1 MPSAAPANEPR
12 VVVGIVSTNDI
23 QNILG
28 CLKSLSVSDHRN
40 FWIVICENG
49 GLDAFEHAA
58 RCLADADFIR
68 GGQQLSE
75 DDEPEVAWAQGC
87 AHFRLANGGQPVIL
101 LKSSVNRGYAG
112 GVNACIAA
120 AAKAHWDAI
129 WVLNPD
135 TFPEPNALAALAR
148 RQQAGG
154 YGVVGSRLVF
164 VANGLIQTWG
174 GLRWFPLLGRGRLL
188 GFNQRA
194 DTEPDVAEVERR
206 TKYVCGASMYVTRAY
221 VETIGGMDEDFFVYD
236 EDVDWCLRR
245 GDFKLGYAHDS
256 VVHHIH
262 GATAG
267 ASSTHKATRSRF
279 NVYMTGR
286 NRILIA
292 RKQFGSK
299 WPALAAVALL
309 QTLEHL
315 VRVRSLRQ
323 FGFAIEGWWAGVRG
337 EVGPPAFMRN
347 AGRSDVSRFL
357 RHETRTPLAG
367 S

>member
-68 GGQQLSE
+68 GGQQLSG

-87 AHFRLANGGQPVIL
+87 ARFRLANGGQPVVL

-120 AAKAHWDAI
+120 AAKASWDAI

-154 YGVVGSRLVF
+154 YGVVGSRLV
-164 VANGLIQTWG
+164 TD
-174 GLRWFPLLGRGRLL
+174 LGRPALVPAARTRKAARIQSTRGH
-188 GFNQRA
+188 RA
-194 DTEPDVAEVERR
+194 GCRRSRAPDE
-206 TKYVCGASMYVTRAY
+206 
-221 VETIGGMDEDFFVYD
+221 I
-236 EDVDWCLRR
+236 CLRR
-245 GDFKLGYAHDS
+245 IDVRDARLRRNNRR
-256 VVHHIH
+256 H
-262 GATAG
+262 G
-267 ASSTHKATRSRF
+267 
-279 NVYMTGR
+279 
-286 NRILIA
+286 
-292 RKQFGSK
+292 
-299 WPALAAVALL
+299 
-309 QTLEHL
+309 
-315 VRVRSLRQ
+315 
-323 FGFAIEGWWAGVRG
+323 
-337 EVGPPAFMRN
+337 
-347 AGRSDVSRFL
+347 
-357 RHETRTPLAG
+357 
-367 S
+367 